1 MTTVK
6 PELKKGKVVLGNH
19 SLTYPEKILTAD
31 VEDCSTLLDDHL
43 KGMWGDSLYRIVLT
57 TKKKE
62 KKREIELII
71 K

>member
-1 MTTVK
+1 MTTIK
-6 PELKKGKVVLGNH
+6 PVLKKGKILLGNH
-19 SLTYPEKILTAD
+19 TLSYQDKVVIAN
-31 VEDCSTLLDDHL
+31 VEDCSELLDNHL

-62 KKREIELII
+62 KKREIVLTI

>member
-6 PELKKGKVVLGNH
+6 PELKKGKIVLGNH
-19 SLTYPEKILTAD
+19 SLSYPYKILTAE
-31 VEDCSTLLDDHL
+31 VEDCSSMLDDIL
-43 KGMWGDSLYRIVLT
+43 KGMWGENLYRIVLT